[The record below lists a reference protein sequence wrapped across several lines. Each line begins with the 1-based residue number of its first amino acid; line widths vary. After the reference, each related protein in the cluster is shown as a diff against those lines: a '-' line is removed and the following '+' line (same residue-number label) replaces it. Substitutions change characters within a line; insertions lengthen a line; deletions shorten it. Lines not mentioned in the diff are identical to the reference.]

1 MTSGTN
7 IPRFDLADH
16 PSLASIVTSAHPL
29 QVTPESL
36 WTDSDWRL
44 PGWVPGVS
52 DSNFVIRFD
61 VDADAP
67 TIDGLK
73 WLTALLFVG
82 RHRQTAYHP
91 STAGAYS
98 AGIRHLARFMKQRDF
113 RSFDRLDR
121 HAFEEFVDDIHVK
134 LVDPKEEAAA
144 SKADSEEGLDELLTA
159 DGVEPVD
166 RALDDPEAIGG
177 VAKAYNRL
185 RIWKL
190 LWDHRDTMREAG
202 IKPLTY
208 NPFTKTS
215 PTKMAKKLATVAAED
230 IPALPDEVALPLLAG
245 AQRLIDE
252 PAQDVIELQQLYLS
266 TMARMDREPPTAE
279 RLKLQKVIEDFK
291 FSTLKREV
299 SPWHP
304 PFRLA
309 ASQVGGGEVLRDLI
323 ETIRDAC
330 LVVIMGYTGVRISEA
345 VSVVVEPRL
354 LLRDVLPSCVT
365 MEVSKSGLS
374 RHYMLHGLLS
384 KGQERPTPEKW
395 LMGAR
400 PMSGAAREPATVR
413 AVRVLEA
420 LYDPWRQFASDPHA
434 KRQLFVGFAGS
445 GLPRRRSSITAITS
459 PTLRSGLKALVA
471 DARYVDL
478 SGLEQTARTKEELL
492 PYLATGTT
500 KVAACIRP
508 HQWRKTFMRYAMR
521 TDPKMAPAVSQHFKH
536 LTVAMTERD
545 YGPKDIRFLEE
556 GDSMRA
562 RATGSFLRR
571 MVEGT
576 TRPISRLEKAFELA
590 GEQWRAMIPDDVPH
604 DDDAYTKLAIDQ
616 DLRIWFA
623 EHGRCLVALHPDE
636 ARCHDRAG
644 TQGWRHARPNMLTRT
659 PSLCTGCKNFSIHE
673 DTVGFWRRRYVEHQ
687 RAYLGA
693 GGDLSFEIIR
703 RRADQAAAY
712 LRALGED
719 LPDIGEQGEAA

>member
-1 MTSGTN
+1 MASSTTVPG
-7 IPRFDLADH
+7 FDLAEH
-16 PSLASIVTSAHPL
+16 PNLASIVTADQPL
-29 QVTPESL
+29 RVSTKSL
-36 WTDSDWRL
+36 WTDGNWRL
-44 PGWVPGVS
+44 PGWVPGIN
-52 DSNFVIRFD
+52 DANFTIRFD
-61 VDADAP
+61 VDANAS

-82 RHRQTAYHP
+82 RYGRTFYHP

-113 RSFDRLDR
+113 RSFGQLDR
-121 HAFEEFVDDIHVK
+121 QAFQEFVNDIHVT

-144 SKADSEEGLDELLTA
+144 WGGDGEEGLDDMLRA

-166 RALDDPEAIGG
+166 RAMDDPDATGG

-202 IKPLTY
+202 IKPLTF
-208 NPFTKTS
+208 NPFANST
-215 PTKMAKKLATVAAED
+215 PTKMAKKLATVAAEE

-252 PAQDVIELQQLYLS
+252 PAQDVIELQRQYLS
-266 TMARMDREPPTAE
+266 TMARMDRAPPTDE
-279 RLKLQKVIEDFK
+279 RRKLQKIIEGFE
-291 FSTLKREV
+291 FSTLKGEM
-299 SPWHP
+299 SAWHVP
-304 PFRLA
+304 ITLA
-309 ASQVGGGEVLRDLI
+309 ANELGGGEALRDLI

-345 VSVVVEPRL
+345 VSVVVEPRI
-354 LLRDVLPSCVT
+354 LLRDVLPACVT
-365 MEVSKSGLS
+365 KEVSKSGLS
-374 RHYMLHGLLS
+374 QHYMLHGLLS

-400 PMSGAAREPATVR
+400 PLSGAVREPATVR
-413 AVRVLEA
+413 AIRVLEA
-420 LYDPWRQFASDPHA
+420 LYDPWRRFASDPHA
-434 KRQLFVGFAGS
+434 KRQLFLGFAGS
-445 GLPRRRSSITAITS
+445 GLPRRRTSITAITS
-459 PTLRSGLKALVA
+459 QTLRFGLKALVA
-471 DARYVDL
+471 DTRYVDL
-478 SGLEQTARTKEELL
+478 SNLEEAARTKEELR
-492 PYLATGTT
+492 PYLATESS

-545 YGPKDIRFLEE
+545 YGAKDIRFLEE

-576 TRPISRLEKAFELA
+576 ARPVSRLEKAFELF

-604 DDDAYTKLAIDQ
+604 DDDAFTKLAIDQ

-623 EHGRCLVALHPDE
+623 EHGRCLIALQPDE
-636 ARCHDRAG
+636 ARCHERAG
-644 TQGWRHARPNMLTRT
+644 TKGWRHARPNMLTRT

-673 DTVGFWRRRYVEHQ
+673 DTTSFWRRRYVEHQ

-693 GGDLSFEIIR
+693 RGDLSFEIIR
-703 RRADQAAAY
+703 RRAEQAAAY
-712 LRALGED
+712 LRALGEE
-719 LPDIGEQGEAA
+719 LPDISEQGEAA